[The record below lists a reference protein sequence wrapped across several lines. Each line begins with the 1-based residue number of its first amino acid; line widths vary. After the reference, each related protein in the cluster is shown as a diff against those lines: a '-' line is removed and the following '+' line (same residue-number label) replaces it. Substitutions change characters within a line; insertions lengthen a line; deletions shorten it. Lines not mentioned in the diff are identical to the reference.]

1 MTLFAIA
8 SIFMLPLLAACIV
21 AWCQEA
27 LRLFHFVICFWQR
40 VCELYAE
47 SGFVGIAAVLG
58 ALGIILAFI
67 GLIEATQNTE
77 I

>member
-1 MTLFAIA
+1 MKLPVCVYLFIA
-8 SIFMLPLLAACIV
+8 AAFCVLPIV
-21 AWCQEA
+21 
-27 LRLFHFVICFWQR
+27 LYGIYHFVICFWQR

-58 ALGIILAFI
+58 ALGIIFALI

-77 I
+77 F